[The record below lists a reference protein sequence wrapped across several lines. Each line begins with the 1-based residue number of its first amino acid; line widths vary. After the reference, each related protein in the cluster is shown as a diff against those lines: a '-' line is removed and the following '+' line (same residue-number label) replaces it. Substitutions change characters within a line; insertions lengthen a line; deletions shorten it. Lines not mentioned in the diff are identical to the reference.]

1 MIEKGIKGF
10 LLKNVIIY
18 KVKITDDTI
27 SFGVYHTV
35 TCDVKSF
42 LSLVFINFNISL
54 HSIILMSHFFAFFMI
69 DDEPVH
75 F

>member
-18 KVKITDDTI
+18 KVKTTDDTI

-42 LSLVFINFNISL
+42 FCKQSINFICNLTSL
-54 HSIILMSHFFAFFMI
+54 QTQTVYIEDDTLLINDAF
-69 DDEPVH
+69 
-75 F
+75 

>member
-10 LLKNVIIY
+10 LLQNVIIY

-42 LSLVFINFNISL
+42 LSNRVFY
-54 HSIILMSHFFAFFMI
+54 M
-69 DDEPVH
+69 
-75 F
+75 